1 MLASPS
7 VRSQVGKMGES
18 AKILSNVPI
27 SALCA
32 YAAAIGLGWFVY
44 EHLAN
49 RKYSSIMTLSGVAHC
64 LGLVMLTIQ
73 VISTRSAAG
82 ISARALMLDA
92 LATSFRL
99 SSTLQLH
106 GYLPNDASG
115 DYAYQCVDLLSMT
128 QLVFLLRT
136 VLVTRRSSYQQ
147 SEDDMSIGPL
157 VFVSLVIGAICH
169 GDMDDSPL
177 FDTLWLAGL
186 FLSVVAVLPQ
196 YWMITKSHGQ
206 VHVLTAHSIAAVAV
220 GRILSGMFM
229 WYVRKYIT
237 CIPWM
242 GEFQHTIYAILLAHL
257 LHVILLSDF
266 MVFYLRA
273 VVSKG
278 AGSTG
283 SFMRGSYTV

>member
-1 MLASPS
+1 
-7 VRSQVGKMGES
+7 MGES
-18 AKILSNVPI
+18 AKILSNLPI

-32 YAAAIGLGWFVY
+32 YTVAIGLGWFVY

-64 LGLVMLTIQ
+64 LGLAMLAIQ
-73 VISTRSAAG
+73 VVSTRSAAG

-92 LATSFRL
+92 MATSFRL

-115 DYAYQCVDLLSMT
+115 DYAYQCVDLVSMAL
-128 QLVFLLRT
+128 LVFLLRT
-136 VLVTRRSSYQQ
+136 VLVTRRSTYQQ
-147 SEDDMSIGPL
+147 CEDDMSIAPL
-157 VFVSLVIGAICH
+157 VFTCVILGAIFH

-177 FDTLWLAGL
+177 FDSLWLAGL

-237 CIPWM
+237 CIPWF
-242 GEFQHTIYAILLAHL
+242 GTFEHTIYAILLAHL
-257 LHVILLSDF
+257 FHIMILSDF
-266 MVFYLRA
+266 AFFYVRA
-273 VVSKG
+273 VLSNNAEGGG
-278 AGSTG
+278 AG
-283 SFMRGSYTV
+283 SFMRGSFTV